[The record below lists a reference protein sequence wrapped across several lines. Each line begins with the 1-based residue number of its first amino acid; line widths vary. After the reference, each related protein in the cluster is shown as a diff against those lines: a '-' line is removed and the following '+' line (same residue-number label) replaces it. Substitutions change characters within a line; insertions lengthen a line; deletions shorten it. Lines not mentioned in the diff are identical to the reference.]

1 MKEENYWCEMRY
13 LDRLRLKQ
21 DSLVVEWKETSKSLY
36 IVNQCLGCPVLNEDY
51 SDILS
56 YLQLSFFSSFS
67 PQLWHKIQKITQND
81 IDCQIKH

>member
-1 MKEENYWCEMRY
+1 MKEENYGCEMTYFNRVC
-13 LDRLRLKQ
+13 LKH
-21 DSLVVEWKETSKSLY
+21 DSLVVERKETGKSLY

-56 YLQLSFFSSFS
+56 YLKLSFFLFLSSVMA
-67 PQLWHKIQKITQND
+67 LNLKKTTQND